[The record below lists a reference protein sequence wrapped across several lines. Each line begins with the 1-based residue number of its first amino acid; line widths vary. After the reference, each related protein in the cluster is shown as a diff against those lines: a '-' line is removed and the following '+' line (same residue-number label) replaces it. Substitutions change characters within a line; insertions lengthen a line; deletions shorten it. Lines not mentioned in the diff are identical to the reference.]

1 MVDENFE
8 ARLIDALQPI
18 RGFALAQGIYHFFV
32 TGLFDRMS
40 LGPRRVED
48 LADGLEMD
56 RQRLFGFL
64 VFLANEELVVLHDDV
79 ACLTDRSRDLGEFRP
94 WYELLVGGYAET
106 FQQITKTLRGN
117 GYGTRDG
124 VLVGIGS
131 CGISRYDAL
140 PLVRS
145 LLADMPSQPS
155 TIVDLG
161 CGDGRFLTEL
171 VRDYPGISAVGVDP
185 FAPADRDDGSLAF
198 RQALA
203 IDYVRDAARPVA
215 GPDGHP
221 LFIAAF
227 LLQELLEQDGRSAV
241 VELVNRI
248 VRDRAYLVVV
258 EVDHRP
264 TDHTVMRHGLGLAYY
279 NPYYLLHVLTEQKL
293 EGTEFWLD
301 LFDDAGAVV
310 VSRRSVDPR
319 VDSTGLEFG
328 CLLATK

>member
-1 MVDENFE
+1 M
-8 ARLIDALQPI
+8 
-18 RGFALAQGIYHFFV
+18 AQGIYHFFV
-32 TGLFDRMS
+32 SGLFDRMS
-40 LGPRRVED
+40 LGPQRVQD
-48 LADGLEMD
+48 LADDLGMD
-56 RQRLFGFL
+56 RQRLLGFL
-64 VFLANEELVVLHDDV
+64 MFLANEDLVVLGDDV
-79 ACLTDRSRDLGEFRP
+79 AGLTARSHELGEFRP

-106 FQQITKTLRGN
+106 FQQITKTLHGN

-131 CGISRYDAL
+131 CGISHYDAL
-140 PLVRS
+140 PLVRN
-145 LLADMPSQPS
+145 LLADMPAPPS

-171 VRDYPGISAVGVDP
+171 ARDYPGITAVGVDP
-185 FAPADRDDGSLAF
+185 FAPVDRDDGSLTF

-203 IDYVRDAARPVA
+203 IDYLRDAARPVA

-241 VELVNRI
+241 VELVSRV
-248 VRDRAYLVVV
+248 VRDYAYLVVV

-264 TDHTVMRHGLGLAYY
+264 TDHTVMRQGLGLAYY

-293 EGTEFWLD
+293 EGTAFWLD
-301 LFDDAGAVV
+301 MFDDAGAVV

-328 CLLATK
+328 CLLASR